1 MKNNNNYT
9 SPFLSSRKTF
19 YITVALGLVAVIVAA
34 VAVKMTSGRV
44 KRELSS
50 IADENNSALTSDV
63 GTPIDDEPD
72 TRDFS
77 DDNDEPEDS
86 TSVEAKTTPER
97 TTQGKKKTEPKE
109 PSTGAVAKI
118 SNSSYLA
125 PLKGNVTKAYSPQV
139 PIENKTMGDYRT
151 HSGADFE
158 GSEGEDV
165 LSVGNGVVTRVL
177 VDSMW
182 GYVIEIDHGDFTAR
196 YIGLSQEDAV
206 SINDEVKPGEKI
218 GVLTSIPAERED
230 GIHLHFEVLKDG
242 KAINPL
248 AALGIAG

>member
-1 MKNNNNYT
+1 M
-9 SPFLSSRKTF
+9 
-19 YITVALGLVAVIVAA
+19 
-34 VAVKMTSGRV
+34 
-44 KRELSS
+44 
-50 IADENNSALTSDV
+50 
-63 GTPIDDEPD
+63 
-72 TRDFS
+72 
-77 DDNDEPEDS
+77 
-86 TSVEAKTTPER
+86 EAKTTTER
-97 TTQGKKKTEPKE
+97 KTQGEKKTEPKE

-139 PIENKTMGDYRT
+139 PIESKTMGDYRT

-242 KAINPL
+242 KEINPL